1 MSTARHRPRSRVWLR
16 VLVLLLALLVSG
28 GEAACAAPHGT
39 VVAEHDVTAPAPRLA
54 AHRPAAPLRPAP
66 APSPRPRPRA
76 TVPTGR
82 PAAEPP
88 YAAPRVLRSVVL
100 RC

>member
-1 MSTARHRPRSRVWLR
+1 MSTARHRPRRRVWLR

-39 VVAEHDVTAPAPRLA
+39 VAAEHDVTAPAPRSA
-54 AHRPAAPLRPAP
+54 ACRPAAPLRPAP
-66 APSPRPRPRA
+66 TPRPRPRPRA
-76 TVPTGR
+76 AVPAGR
-82 PAAEPP
+82 PAVRPP
-88 YAAPRVLRSVVL
+88 YTAPRVLRSVVL

>member
-1 MSTARHRPRSRVWLR
+1 MSTARHRPHRRVWLR

-39 VVAEHDVTAPAPRLA
+39 VAAEHDVTAPAPRSA
-54 AHRPAAPLRPAP
+54 ACRPAAPLRPAP
-66 APSPRPRPRA
+66 TPRPRPRA
-76 TVPTGR
+76 AVPVGR
-82 PAAEPP
+82 PAARPP
-88 YAAPRVLRSVVL
+88 YTAPRVLRSVVL

>member
-66 APSPRPRPRA
+66 APSLRPRA

>member
-1 MSTARHRPRSRVWLR
+1 VSTARHRPRSRVWLR

-66 APSPRPRPRA
+66 APSPRRPRA
-76 TVPTGR
+76 AVPTGR
-82 PAAEPP
+82 PAEPP

>member
-1 MSTARHRPRSRVWLR
+1 MSTARHRPRRRVWLR

-39 VVAEHDVTAPAPRLA
+39 VAAEHDVTAPAPRSA
-54 AHRPAAPLRPAP
+54 ACRPAAPLRPAP
-66 APSPRPRPRA
+66 TPRPRPRSRA
-76 TVPTGR
+76 AVPAGR
-82 PAAEPP
+82 PAARPP
-88 YAAPRVLRSVVL
+88 YTAPRVLRSVVL